1 MTRSIMHIFH
11 QQDSVNVYKLIR
23 PLHMY
28 SFAKQLGWQN
38 NNFRF
43 NDQMIINCCII
54 LHLDCRSSFQVGIL
68 LSHTPTLHLVES
80 LDRPVL
86 CQKTQRAREKTV
98 DRRKSKWKG
107 VWPWAMLCMTQLPGP
122 ENSGCAKNLISI
134 TQLVLFSVIYF
145 FSIL

>member
-80 LDRPVL
+80 LDRHVL
-86 CQKTQRAREKTV
+86 CQKRETARGKIVERRRRVEWKVEWPRAPIT
-98 DRRKSKWKG
+98 
-107 VWPWAMLCMTQLPGP
+107 LYITQLPWQEKWAACKSDFNNP
-122 ENSGCAKNLISI
+122 VSI
-134 TQLVLFSVIYF
+134 ILCDLF
-145 FSIL
+145 L

>member
-80 LDRPVL
+80 LDRHVL
-86 CQKTQRAREKTV
+86 CQKRETARGKIVERRRRVEWKVEWPRAPIT
-98 DRRKSKWKG
+98 
-107 VWPWAMLCMTQLPGP
+107 LYITQLPWQEKWAACKSDFNNP
-122 ENSGCAKNLISI
+122 VSI
-134 TQLVLFSVIYF
+134 IFCYLF
-145 FSIL
+145 L